1 MMLGEHKHA
10 LPHGSYPLIR
20 VRVELLSNC
29 SNKLPWYYRVIA
41 AIAANQLAN

>member
-10 LPHGSYPLIR
+10 LPRDSYPLIR

-29 SNKLPWYYRVIA
+29 SHKFPRIIA
-41 AIAANQLAN
+41 SFQQ